1 MINRVFYF
9 SPIGPRKSELDP
21 SQTDGKQPKKK
32 KNEGFPKRLNSVAP
46 TMDLN

>member
-21 SQTDGKQPKKK
+21 SRTDGKQPKKK
-32 KNEGFPKRLNSVAP
+32 KKKRGFSETPE
-46 TMDLN
+46 